1 MKKYTI
7 VGSYS
12 AVESSYTETDLSCT
26 VVVPLVT
33 RENIL
38 KYGLGRAIRKLL
50 IKGII
55 PSEDGIDLLCLATLI
70 YLADTRI
77 SRVMHSQDS
86 WTREIAISLPVYNP
100 DKWNGSADTI
110 TRMLNF
116 LTGDLWE
123 IAFSHR
129 DLELAPH
136 PNPLIKP
143 MKLDTVTLFSGGM
156 DSLIATINFLEDG
169 AKVALI
175 SHASDS
181 YTKKS
186 QRKLLSHFQNQ
197 YPQNTPTYFDL
208 WTSFKDGFSNIGGGE
223 NSTRSRSFLFISYG
237 VCVLSGVTTTS
248 TLYVPENALIALNVP
263 LDSLRIGSHSTRTTH
278 PFYLCSWNKLLSDME
293 MGISVFNPYWNKTK
307 GEMAN
312 ECHNKEVLHTM
323 ISDSISCSSPQKIRY
338 QRVPPQH
345 CGYCVPCLIRRAA
358 MTKAFGIGND
368 PTKYYYEKISSIRA
382 KHTTAEGIQL
392 RSFEIAIQR
401 IHAMPTLAKLLI
413 YKSGP
418 IEGDSKYINQLA
430 DVYLRGLQEVEDFV
444 RLSTER
450 GEI

>member
-12 AVESSYTETDLSCT
+12 AVELSHTETDLSCT

-33 RENIL
+33 CENKL
-38 KYGLGRAIRKLL
+38 KHGLDGVINKLL
-50 IKGII
+50 VKGII
-55 PSEDGIDLLCLATLI
+55 PSEDGIDFLCFAILV

-77 SRVMHSQDS
+77 SRELHSQDS

-100 DKWNGSADTI
+100 DKWNGSVDTI

-123 IAFSHR
+123 IVFLNR
-129 DLELAPH
+129 DFELAP
-136 PNPLIKP
+136 PASPLVIP
-143 MKLDTVTLFSGGM
+143 IELDAVTLFSGGL
-156 DSLIATINFLEDG
+156 DSLIATINFLEDA

-197 YPQNTPTYFDL
+197 YPQNTPTYFDM
-208 WTSFKDGFSNIGGGE
+208 WTSFENGLENIGGGE
-223 NSTRSRSFLFISYG
+223 NSTRSRSFLFIAYG
-237 VCVLSGVTTTS
+237 VCVLSGVTTTN

-278 PFYLCSWNKLLSDME
+278 PFYLDSWNKLLSDME
-293 MGISVFNPYWNKTK
+293 IEISVLNPYWNKTK

-312 ECHNKEVLHTM
+312 ECRNKDFLCAV
-323 ISDSISCSSPQKIRY
+323 IADSISCSSPQKIRY
-338 QRVPPQH
+338 QKAPPQH
-345 CGYCVPCLIRRAA
+345 CGYCVPCIIRRAA
-358 MTKAFGIGND
+358 IAKAFGVGKD
-368 PTKYYYEKISSIRA
+368 STKYYHERISSIRENHA
-382 KHTTAEGIQL
+382 TAEGIQL
-392 RSFEIAIQR
+392 RSFEMAIHR
-401 IHAMPTLAKLLI
+401 IHAAPALAQLLI
-413 YKSGP
+413 HKSGP
-418 IEGDSKYINQLA
+418 IEGDTEYINQLA

-444 RLSTER
+444 RLSIQREGT
-450 GEI
+450 